1 MVTVARTTRR
11 GGRRRLPGRAP
22 SAPTPEPS
30 RAVHAPRVGMSSE
43 GPSDHFPDAGDRR
56 RETFGLFG
64 SPPLSIARCT
74 KVEDPLATR
83 QFRREHQS
91 SPWISISSLLPYSV
105 RLAARVRT
113 APGVSYLCDY
123 EQRVSV

>member
-1 MVTVARTTRR
+1 MVTVARATRR
-11 GGRRRLPGRAP
+11 GSRRRLPGRAP

-43 GPSDHFPDAGDRR
+43 GPADHFPDAGKRLD
-56 RETFGLFG
+56 FLG
-64 SPPLSIARCT
+64 ARHCRSHGAQ

-83 QFRREHQS
+83 QFRLEHQS